1 MDKIIRYIKK
11 LEKKGHTGVCVM
23 ITRNDVKIVEGYYR
37 KTIDVMTIEEFEE
50 KCGK

>member
-1 MDKIIRYIKK
+1 MDKILAYIKK
-11 LEKKGHTGVCVM
+11 LETKYLHVEVR

-37 KTIDVMTIEEFEE
+37 KTIDVMTIKEFEE